1 MKIKNKKLAFSKV
14 LKITPPK
21 HKKPQKPWWILG
33 ALIRII
39 SLPDLWSA
47 KFKFTS
53 SRMDK
58 AGKGPYFILMNHSS
72 FIDLQIVY
80 KIFFPKPFNII
91 ATSDSFVGKSFLM
104 RKLGCIPTNKFVTDV
119 TLISDILHTVRKNK
133 CSVVM
138 YPEASYSFDGCATP
152 LPQKLGVL
160 IKKLGIPVVTVMTDG
175 AFLRDPLYNGLQKRK
190 VKVKAEVNCLF
201 TKEEIAEKSANELT
215 KALEN
220 CFTFDNFAR
229 QYETKTPVTEN
240 FRADGLERILYR
252 CANCGCEEK
261 MVGKGTKL
269 QCGNCGKTY
278 EMDIYGRLNALE
290 GETEFPHIPDWYKW
304 ERECVKK
311 EIADGSY
318 LLDTEVTIGVLADY
332 KAIYMVGEGRL
343 IHTTDGFTLIGCD
356 GKLNYQQS
364 ASASYGLYADYYWYE
379 IDDVIC
385 IGDRK
390 RLYYCFPKQ
399 KTNVAKARL
408 AAEEIYNLIK
418 NKSLTIKEAE

>member
-1 MKIKNKKLAFSKV
+1 
-14 LKITPPK
+14 
-21 HKKPQKPWWILG
+21 
-33 ALIRII
+33 
-39 SLPDLWSA
+39 
-47 KFKFTS
+47 
-53 SRMDK
+53 
-58 AGKGPYFILMNHSS
+58 
-72 FIDLQIVY
+72 
-80 KIFFPKPFNII
+80 
-91 ATSDSFVGKSFLM
+91 
-104 RKLGCIPTNKFVTDV
+104 
-119 TLISDILHTVRKNK
+119 
-133 CSVVM
+133 
-138 YPEASYSFDGCATP
+138 
-152 LPQKLGVL
+152 
-160 IKKLGIPVVTVMTDG
+160 
-175 AFLRDPLYNGLQKRK
+175 
-190 VKVKAEVNCLF
+190 
-201 TKEEIAEKSANELT
+201 
-215 KALEN
+215 
-220 CFTFDNFAR
+220 
-229 QYETKTPVTEN
+229 
-240 FRADGLERILYR
+240 
-252 CANCGCEEK
+252 

-278 EMDIYGRLNALE
+278 EMDIYGRLNASE

-343 IHTTDGFTLIGCD
+343 IHTTDGFTLTGCD

-418 NKSLTIKEAE
+418 NKSLTTKEAE